1 MERPWQPKDL
11 FLVLL
16 LRLPSAPERG
26 PLQAIEMCSLPGLEA
41 GSQVWA
47 ALVPSGDS
55 EGQPTPSLLQLL
67 VVLASPGL
75 SLPSSP
81 FYLYLHKGFFSLCL
95 CVPTA
100 FCLAALYL
108 ESKNTSP

>member
-55 EGQPTPSLLQLL
+55 KERSHPGPSPTRIRGVLGLWVHPSIFTWL
-67 VVLASPGL
+67 
-75 SLPSSP
+75 
-81 FYLYLHKGFFSLCL
+81 LCL
-95 CVPTA
+95 LLLCV
-100 FCLAALYL
+100 L
-108 ESKNTSP
+108 